1 MMDTY
6 YGNKDIHTIIR
17 ENIQLRKDT
26 AGLNET
32 AIHLRNE
39 YEKQQIQIKGIL
51 EQNEIL
57 KEQNKIITEKYNKIL
72 EEINKIKEEKRETKY
87 KN

>member
-6 YGNKDIHTIIR
+6 YGNKDIHTILM
-17 ENIQLRKDT
+17 ENIQLWKDT

-32 AIHLRNE
+32 SIQLKNE

-51 EQNEIL
+51 EQNEML
-57 KEQNKIITEKYNKIL
+57 KEQNKIITGAHI
-72 EEINKIKEEKRETKY
+72 
-87 KN
+87 